1 MCDMSSQIPSILR
14 ENSVEKN
21 FEARK
26 SMNRKKIQRQL
37 SAYLDREL
45 NEEEKLVVERY
56 LSGCQ
61 ESAET
66 LRIFSETAN

>member
-1 MCDMSSQIPSILR
+1 
-14 ENSVEKN
+14 
-21 FEARK
+21 
-26 SMNRKKIQRQL
+26 MNRKKIQRQL